1 MATAVTAAF
10 PSDKRGFSTW
20 FWDFLR
26 SELKPYP
33 GRGMVVARTVIAA
46 TITMILVMT
55 FRIPGGFLG
64 TFFVFLISREDL
76 ASTTKSALTI
86 VAAFGLGGL
95 FSPIGATMFASSLP
109 LTHFVWEGVSLF
121 LIFFLIG
128 TIREYPAAAL
138 TGVSGASIIGLW
150 YLPGPAEANLERTLW
165 QVASPALGAGVT
177 FCVEAIFRAFSQ
189 KDELLVALDAHLGAV
204 ETLLRSRATGAPV
217 PQETRN
223 RLTQYAMVGTG
234 RLRRVIAR
242 SNVEQGYRAQMT
254 AVIALTGRA
263 VDFAAAILDAHAELT
278 PIDQQIAANVA
289 LQLTEIRNALASSR
303 RPKNLEAGKLVSSLP
318 LLREMEAMI
327 ALIPRVFEG
336 ALSLEMFQVPVNE
349 PRAGILVHDAFTNPE
364 HLRFAAGGCL
374 AGMLCYILYVSLDW
388 PGLSTSLI
396 TCAVTALS
404 TIGASRQKQ
413 VLNIAGAVLGGFVLG
428 LGAQILI
435 LPHFDSIGGFT
446 LTFAA
451 ASAIAAWIGTS
462 SSRLSYCGLQTAF
475 AFYLVHLSDF
485 SLQTSLTPARD
496 RVLGVLLGVTMM
508 WLVFDRFRPKKAVSV
523 MVDTFIANLRLLGG
537 LATTEMQGHDQ
548 EAIAAV
554 HRLRD
559 TISANF
565 AAVTSQADA
574 VPFEVGSGRMRHMAA
589 RERIRRWQAM
599 LRTFYL
605 LQLAVPQVRVYGS
618 QEILSA
624 PEQNEQNAL
633 FRIDQSCSGVLMQ
646 MAKYLEVQHDEEPRQ
661 PAFSIDHP
669 LFLPEAAE
677 AKAGSLLSIGREM
690 AKILDRIRGEML
702 AVPLFNV
709 E

>member
-10 PSDKRGFSTW
+10 PSDKRGFTAW

-26 SELKPYP
+26 SELAPYP
-33 GRGMVVARTVIAA
+33 GRGLIVARTTIAA

-64 TFFVFLISREDL
+64 PLFAFLISREDL
-76 ASTTKSALTI
+76 AATRKSALTI

-95 FSPIGATMFASSLP
+95 FSPIGAAMFASIP
-109 LTHFVWEGVSLF
+109 LTHFMWEGVSLF

-138 TGVSGASIIGLW
+138 VGIMGASIIGLW

-165 QVASPALGAGVT
+165 QIASPALGAAVT
-177 FCVEAIFRAFSQ
+177 FAVEAVFHAFHQ
-189 KDELLVALDAHLGAV
+189 KDEVLTALDARLEAIEKMLQSYAAGSA
-204 ETLLRSRATGAPV
+204 V
-217 PQETRN
+217 PQTISSRV
-223 RLTQYAMVGTG
+223 TQYTMVGSG
-234 RLRRVIAR
+234 RMRRLVTR
-242 SNVEQGYRAQMT
+242 SNVEPQRRAELI
-254 AVIALTGRA
+254 AVTSLTGRA
-263 VDFAAAILDAHAELT
+263 VDFGAAMLNSHLAFSDK
-278 PIDQQIAANVA
+278 DRSIAANVA
-289 LQLTEIRNALASSR
+289 AQVAEVRNALSSGR
-303 RPKNLEAGKLVSSLP
+303 RPKDLKSGVVVSELP

-336 ALSLEMFQVPVNE
+336 ALSLEMFQVSVSE
-349 PRAGILVHDAFTNPE
+349 PRAGILVDDAFTNPE

-388 PGLSTSLI
+388 PGLSSSLI

-428 LGAQILI
+428 LGAQIFI
-435 LPHFDSIGGFT
+435 LPYVDGIGGFT

-451 ASAIAAWIGTS
+451 ASAIAAWVGTS
-462 SSRLSYCGLQTAF
+462 SSRLSYCGLQIAF

-485 SLQTSLTPARD
+485 AIQTSLVPARD
-496 RVLGVLLGVTMM
+496 RVVGVLLGITMM
-508 WLVFDRFRPKKAVSV
+508 WLVFDRFRPKKAVNM

-537 LATTEMQGHDQ
+537 LAIADMQEHDK

-554 HRLRD
+554 RGLRD
-559 TISANF
+559 KISANF
-565 AAVTSQADA
+565 ATVNAQGDA
-574 VPFEVGSGRMRHMAA
+574 VPFEIGPGRLPHMAA

-605 LQLAVPQVRVYGS
+605 MQLSLLQARTYGPPELTSERDMNSLREIDRSCARVFF
-618 QEILSA
+618 E
-624 PEQNEQNAL
+624 
-633 FRIDQSCSGVLMQ
+633 
-646 MAKYLEVQHDEEPRQ
+646 MAKYLEAQGDESPSA
-661 PAFSIDHP
+661 PTVSIERPVP
-669 LFLPEAAE
+669 LAE
-677 AKAGSLLSIGREM
+677 ETQSASGSLLSLGQELI
-690 AKILDRIRGEML
+690 KILVRMREEML
-702 AVPLFNV
+702 TVPLYKV
-709 E
+709 G